1 VYDIYLLLCIQNE
14 TPDDGQKTCLKH
26 VEFYS
31 KNKFE
36 ELLHLVG
43 FIVRIMAVA
52 AHQNLLTG
60 RHVSLPYLMLF

>member
-1 VYDIYLLLCIQNE
+1 MYSKR
-14 TPDDGQKTCLKH
+14 TPDGGQRNCPKH

-43 FIVRIMAVA
+43 FIIGIYDA
-52 AHQNLLTG
+52 ARSPLRQTLE
-60 RHVSLPYLMLF
+60 